1 MFIQVPTDMD
11 EVQLRQ
17 LQLKQHGE
25 DVTEDAIIRQ
35 AVLDIFQNVL
45 DQIEDGH
52 YDTATWA
59 GEQLTVTDINGEQT
73 ATVAPQGDTFIAD
86 FRQNADA
93 TEDYLEQQAIKASGA
108 R

>member
-17 LQLKQHGE
+17 LQLKQQGE
-25 DVTEDAIIRQ
+25 TVTEEVIIRQ

-52 YDTATWA
+52 YDTADWA
-59 GEQLTVTDINGEQT
+59 AETLTVTDIDGVQT
-73 ATVAPQGDTFIAD
+73 AVIQPQSDSFITD

>member
-11 EVQLRQ
+11 EVQMRQ
-17 LQLKQHGE
+17 LQLKQQGE
-25 DVTEDAIIRQ
+25 TVTEDAIIRQ

-52 YDTATWA
+52 YDTADWA
-59 GEQLTVTDINGEQT
+59 GEALTVTDINGDQT
-73 ATVAPQGDTFIAD
+73 AVVQPQSDSFITD
-86 FRQNADA
+86 FRKNSDA